1 MLVRARIRKHER
13 GLLFR
18 HGDFERLLAPGG
30 HWLWGRLL
38 GPRRAA
44 VEIADTLNTRFE
56 HKLLDVLV
64 AGDALGDA
72 LKVVELSDTERALVW
87 RDGRLFAIVGPGR
100 HAFWRSPYRIDV
112 EVFSVRDVRFEH
124 PKIEAVLAHA
134 GSNALLEAVR
144 VEAQHKLLLYR
155 DGELL
160 DVLGPGLHV
169 FWRNAGKITWKA
181 VDLREQL
188 ADVAGQEIMTQD
200 KVTLR
205 VNLLVVYRVVDPVRA
220 ASAVSDYA
228 QALYREAQLALRA
241 AIGGRGL
248 DSLLADKDAVG
259 REVRASLA
267 RRAEEF
273 GVAVVSVGLRDIIL
287 PGEMKLILNQVIEA
301 EKQAQANLIRRRE
314 ETAAARSQ
322 ANTAR
327 LLAENPLLARIKELE
342 LLGEIL
348 AGTKATFVFGS
359 GDLANQVRSLIRRE
373 ESG

>member
-1 MLVRARIRKHER
+1 
-13 GLLFR
+13 
-18 HGDFERLLAPGG
+18 
-30 HWLWGRLL
+30 
-38 GPRRAA
+38 
-44 VEIADTLNTRFE
+44 
-56 HKLLDVLV
+56 
-64 AGDALGDA
+64 
-72 LKVVELSDTERALVW
+72 
-87 RDGRLFAIVGPGR
+87 
-100 HAFWRSPYRIDV
+100 
-112 EVFSVRDVRFEH
+112 EH

-248 DSLLADKDAVG
+248 DS
-259 REVRASLA
+259 
-267 RRAEEF
+267 
-273 GVAVVSVGLRDIIL
+273 
-287 PGEMKLILNQVIEA
+287 
-301 EKQAQANLIRRRE
+301 
-314 ETAAARSQ
+314 
-322 ANTAR
+322 
-327 LLAENPLLARIKELE
+327 
-342 LLGEIL
+342 
-348 AGTKATFVFGS
+348 
-359 GDLANQVRSLIRRE
+359 
-373 ESG
+373 